1 MAVLLMFFLQ
11 QRLLL
16 SLLIRY
22 QLTTL
27 PPLFFAPRLRFP
39 LLRPLC
45 FLPRDCGPL

>member
-16 SLLIRY
+16 PLLIRY
-22 QLTTL
+22 QFTNY
-27 PPLFFAPRLRFP
+27 AKPRLRVP